1 MLKER
6 LVTGIILAL
15 VALLIILFLP
25 STIFLILS
33 LGMVLLMAW
42 EWGRLAGLNKKMMA
56 GYLIVIWIALAVGI
70 NFWRL
75 ILGLS
80 SMFLLISPLLLFQ
93 PLNKTEFLKKPYV
106 HLMMG
111 LVILVPFWIALNMYQ
126 QFDVML
132 LLYLILIVIVFD
144 SSAYVVGTQWGST
157 PLLAHV
163 SPKKTIEGVVGGGIV
178 ALCAA
183 IIIPYAIGP
192 MASFQTAHG
201 FLMAAV
207 AVLFSSAGDL
217 FESLIKRHF
226 GVKDSGSILPG
237 HGGLLDRFDSLT
249 AVLPTTFTLLL
260 FWGQY
265 YRV

>member
-1 MLKER
+1 VLKER

-42 EWGRLAGLNKKMMA
+42 EWARLAGLNKKMMA
-56 GYLIVIWIALAVGI
+56 GYLIVVWIALAVGI

-75 ILGLS
+75 ILALS
-80 SMFLLISPLLLFQ
+80 SMFWLISPL
-93 PLNKTEFLKKPYV
+93 LKKPYV

-163 SPKKTIEGVVGGGIV
+163 SPKKTVEGVAGGAV
-178 ALCAA
+178 LALCAA
-183 IIIPYAIGP
+183 IILPFAIGP
-192 MASFQTAHG
+192 MGSFQTAHG

-207 AVLFSSAGDL
+207 AIVFSSAGDL

-226 GVKDSGSILPG
+226 EVKDSGSILPG

-265 YRV
+265 YRA